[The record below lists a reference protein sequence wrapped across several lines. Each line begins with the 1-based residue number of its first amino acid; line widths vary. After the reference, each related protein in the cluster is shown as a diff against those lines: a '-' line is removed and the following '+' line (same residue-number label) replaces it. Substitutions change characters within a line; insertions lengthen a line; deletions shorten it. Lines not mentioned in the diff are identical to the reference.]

1 MTDLPPGLIEGV
13 VLGFSV
19 AERNKNKNKNN
30 AYISLHL
37 NEIS

>member
-19 AERNKNKNKNN
+19 AERSKNKNN
-30 AYISLHL
+30 AYIFL
-37 NEIS
+37 NLNKIT